1 VVRSVGGSVGGD
13 ASGGG
18 EHDTS
23 IKKEKIQVMQCW
35 RDRLVVLLMVLSLD
49 TSMKKKEEKE
59 GAGSASVGGDASD
72 GGLNFVGIHH

>member
-1 VVRSVGGSVGGD
+1 
-13 ASGGG
+13 
-18 EHDTS
+18 
-23 IKKEKIQVMQCW
+23 M
-35 RDRLVVLLMVLSLD
+35 LVVLLMVLSLD